1 MWLTNLLQNAWYL
14 FLIIVLIGLSV
25 LGLVFIETLISTKIQ
40 ELKVRRCTKKHLKIA
55 LKQYEKQMLKQH
67 DEMVKDVFKLNK

>member
-25 LGLVFIETLISTKIQ
+25 FGLSVIETIIASKIQ

-55 LKQYEKQMLKQH
+55 LKQYK
-67 DEMVKDVFKLNK
+67 KDVLDQYKYLTKDTFKRNK

>member
-25 LGLVFIETLISTKIQ
+25 LCLAFIETIISTKIQ

-55 LKQYEKQMLKQH
+55 LKQYK
-67 DEMVKDVFKLNK
+67 KDVLEQYKYLAKDTFKRNK